1 MAHDGFGPHELLALL
16 GQAEKEIV
24 LAKARVRRALEALAL
39 DAQHVYHIELGQR
52 RVEVA
57 RDFIGP

>member
-1 MAHDGFGPHELLALL
+1 MGFGPHELLALL
-16 GQAEKEIV
+16 GQAEEQVV

-39 DAQHVYHIELGQR
+39 DAQHVYHVEFGQR
-52 RVEVA
+52 SVEVA